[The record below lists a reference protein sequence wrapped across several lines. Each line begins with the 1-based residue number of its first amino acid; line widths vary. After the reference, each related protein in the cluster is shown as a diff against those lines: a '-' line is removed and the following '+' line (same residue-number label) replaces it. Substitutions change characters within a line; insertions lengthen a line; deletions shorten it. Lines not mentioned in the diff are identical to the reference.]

1 MSEKPAKYRVKPGK
15 IIFHGG
21 ERFDEGAELELVPAV
36 AEVHSINVELIE
48 DAPTPPPEEQKPPKK
63 PKPLDTNATSGEP

>member
-15 IIFHGG
+15 TIFHGG
-21 ERFDEGAELELVPAV
+21 ERFDEGTELELVPAV
-36 AEVHSINVELIE
+36 AEVHSTNVELVE
-48 DAPTPPPEEQKPPKK
+48 DTPTPEEQKPPKK